1 METRKP
7 NLILVHGGNSAL
19 GPISRLGLWNR
30 FPTYTKGQIIW
41 MLFAKALLV
50 SSLFFYLLG

>member
-7 NLILVHGGNSAL
+7 NLILVHGGASAM

-30 FPTYTKGQIIW
+30 FPTYTKTQVAW

-50 SSLFFYLLG
+50 TSLIFYLLA